1 MKDPPGT
8 VIAALILI
16 SLNAVF
22 WLGFAVIAA
31 FGGIPGFEGTGIE
44 KWLLVGLALGTALCL
59 ALLAIFLGKRNRFAY
74 ISGVVL
80 LGGILILSLTDQVE
94 IWDILAMASIL
105 AALVLL
111 LKDRKWYLPGR
122 EAGGSGTGGVE
133 K

>member
-1 MKDPPGT
+1 MKHIPKT
-8 VIAALILI
+8 VVAALVLI
-16 SLNAVF
+16 SLNAIF

-31 FGGIPGFEGTGIE
+31 LGGIPGYDGSGIE

-59 ALLAIFLGKRNRFAY
+59 ALLAFFLGRRNRFAY

-80 LGGILILSLTDQVE
+80 LGGILVLSLTDQLG

-111 LKDRKWYLPGR
+111 LKDRKWYLGR
-122 EAGGSGTGGVE
+122 QVESPGTGGGVE
-133 K
+133 